1 MLEQLADPDK
11 RCVGTKQ
18 VLRAIE
24 NGQAACVFIA
34 GDADSHIRQR
44 ITNACADAGVET
56 VEVDSMQEL
65 GHACHIQV
73 GAATACILL

>member
-1 MLEQLADPDK
+1 MLDQLADPVK

-18 VLRAIE
+18 VIRAIE
-24 NGQAACVFIA
+24 SGQAVCVFIA

-44 ITNACADAGVET
+44 VRNACADADLEP

-65 GHACHIQV
+65 GQACHIQV
-73 GAATACILL
+73 GAATACVLR